1 MKSSFY
7 KYTSISLFILVI
19 GIIYLF
25 FDFYLT
31 LEPTNTLFKGYH
43 TFMKFTYV
51 VFFGITLGFN
61 MLLARVFLIVRN
73 SNYKIFDNFFYSFS
87 GTINIIIAIIW
98 SVLLSVKLLPVSKI
112 FTSFPIGNY
121 TIAAIYIVDIFI
133 NREKPKP
140 IKIKKVNR

>member
-1 MKSSFY
+1 
-7 KYTSISLFILVI
+7 
-19 GIIYLF
+19 
-25 FDFYLT
+25 
-31 LEPTNTLFKGYH
+31 
-43 TFMKFTYV
+43 MKFTYV